1 MGLLGVVSS
10 GSPAWCWA
18 SGAVR
23 VGAPTGTA
31 VVRTG
36 ARRPRPLNLPNQIT
50 VARLLMAAVVFVLLE
65 TVCRDPGQNVAW
77 FVAFWL
83 YTIAVLSD
91 GLDGYLARSRGQITA
106 FGRIADPLADKILI
120 GGVLVVTCNLPQT
133 EQFVPTWIVLV
144 VLAREFLVSGL
155 RGYLEG
161 RGTRFGARWEGKT
174 KLITQAIYCGAVLLY
189 PFGRWAWVETVA
201 RIFLWATLVITVF
214 SAIAYIRS
222 TLRLVGGSAEI

>member
-1 MGLLGVVSS
+1 M
-10 GSPAWCWA
+10 
-18 SGAVR
+18 
-23 VGAPTGTA
+23 
-31 VVRTG
+31 
-36 ARRPRPLNLPNQIT
+36 NLPNQIT
-50 VARLLMAAVVFVLLE
+50 VARLLMAVVVFVLLE
-65 TVCRDPGQNVAW
+65 TVCRGAEPSVAW

-120 GGVLVVTCNLPQT
+120 CGVLVLTCNLPQT
-133 EQFVPTWIVLV
+133 ERFVPSWIVLV

-189 PFGRWAWVETVA
+189 PFRQWAWVEAVA
-201 RIFLWATLVITVF
+201 EIFLWATLVITVF